1 MSTCY
6 DKNVNDTGNSE
17 RLKKKFKNRKY
28 MYININSSKNETS
41 DVFEEYESISSNELD
56 NKEQERDAMGE
67 HEKKIGGNLYKKKRK
82 Y

>member
-1 MSTCY
+1 
-6 DKNVNDTGNSE
+6 VNDTGNSE

-56 NKEQERDAMGE
+56 NKEQERDAMG
-67 HEKKIGGNLYKKKRK
+67 
-82 Y
+82 